1 MIQITKEEAQGIL
14 TIIERVQISGKEAM
28 PVAQLQVKLSQGIE
42 AYENIS
48 DEKPPRPVTGGAK
61 KKK

>member
-42 AYENIS
+42 AEQPK
-48 DEKPPRPVTGGAK
+48 EEEK